1 MLFLGPFGLAKMM
14 LIEQPNLSAYSF
26 QSHPLDQIL
35 GYTSKG
41 RRSGYSIGLSSSGI
55 YGYEN
60 LCKVT
65 LLLICPPY
73 SVRLKLMCF
82 LSYNSGW
89 LCRGRDIGYSF
100 ILKKSTNT
108 MGCIHIL
115 HLPCPPWPTNLKC
128 ITSIS
133 NSYKEAN

>member
-89 LCRGRDIGYSF
+89 LCRGQDICIPLLRKYQYYGLHSYF
-100 ILKKSTNT
+100 TFTVPIL
-108 MGCIHIL
+108 
-115 HLPCPPWPTNLKC
+115 
-128 ITSIS
+128 
-133 NSYKEAN
+133 ANKFEMHHFY